1 MIHVNYGLIS
11 CSETGNDAL
20 FVNVKLKHD
29 IRIQWESIND
39 NKKSAMF
46 IFDFITID
54 TFSLM
59 LVTKINNKKLQ

>member
-1 MIHVNYGLIS
+1 MI
-11 CSETGNDAL
+11 T
-20 FVNVKLKHD
+20 
-29 IRIQWESIND
+29 
-39 NKKSAMF
+39 KKSAMF